1 MQPTVTSLWIGRHKV
16 RYAIL
21 DQFWLPP
28 SVTLFHASRDL
39 LKYVTHLGP
48 PIVSST
54 CIHTCLCVS
63 SRGFCSE
70 VCLGFSGRFSPGWF
84 LSVHLL
90 SEYIHY
96 NIKLNI
102 TFNFRFVWNLK
113 KVLHHMLLD
122 LLPCLKLSHLLGPPP
137 PLAWRTWWTAPWRT
151 MTETSLL
158 YKEERRVSVECRLV
172 KPDWCGMRS
181 EIVFGLSLI
190 WDNTMRSLSL

>member
-1 MQPTVTSLWIGRHKV
+1 MKSFYHSGISQKGPSIKYVML
-16 RYAIL
+16 
-21 DQFWLPP
+21 FWTNFDSPP
-28 SVTLFHASRDL
+28 SVTLCHASRDL

-102 TFNFRFVWNLK
+102 TFNFRFV
-113 KVLHHMLLD
+113 
-122 LLPCLKLSHLLGPPP
+122 
-137 PLAWRTWWTAPWRT
+137 
-151 MTETSLL
+151 
-158 YKEERRVSVECRLV
+158 
-172 KPDWCGMRS
+172 
-181 EIVFGLSLI
+181 
-190 WDNTMRSLSL
+190 